1 MIKTM
6 EKQEHKKPQ
15 AVKFFRNQR
24 RELDAMDVQRSAHY
38 TYRDGFRLG
47 LGIFVGF
54 LAGTLALVLVI
65 YLLNLLIRVF

>member
-1 MIKTM
+1 M
-6 EKQEHKKPQ
+6 EKREHKKPQ
-15 AVKFFRNQR
+15 AVKFFRRQR
-24 RELDAMDVQRSAHY
+24 RELEDMDVQRSAHY

-65 YLLNLLIRVF
+65 YILNFILRIV